1 MDSEIISTILKP
13 LNLEE
18 KTGYKNLSVFGGF
31 DKFVLSFLEKAL
43 EAGELDKLSY
53 DKAVKI
59 ISSYVSSS
67 NVERKIIVAEL
78 KNILNL
84 STKNKKKTRT
94 EVEEPKKIKAKKEIC
109 ENIKNKISHNLSFD
123 SDIQYAKGVGPSL
136 GSRLKYMGYF
146 TIADL
151 FSLYPRRYEDRTSY
165 KKINELVDG
174 ESVSLSAWVL
184 SKRDQKFRRNL
195 TISKVTVTDSSR
207 FPLLLIF
214 FNQPYKMKALTNGTK
229 INIFGK
235 AEFKKEGWTIQNP
248 DFEIEEEGENI
259 FKINSIYPLSE
270 NLSQKTIKRI
280 IKTNLDIYSDLFI
293 EFLPSEIIEKRNLI
307 AYRDAI
313 NLIHLPNTLE
323 DVQKAK
329 KRLAYDELFLFQLK
343 LLLFRNN
350 RRKILKNR
358 QYSVNRE
365 LLEKFQKCIPFKLTN
380 AQIRCIKEI
389 MFDLSSP
396 YAMNRL
402 IQGDVGSGKTVV
414 AVAGIFFAVES
425 GFQAAIMAPT
435 EILAMQ
441 HFKKFSQYL
450 GYYGIN
456 TELLTGSTKKKDRE
470 YILSGLKDGSIKVVV
485 GTHALIQEGVEFQNL
500 AFTVVDEQHRFGV
513 MQRTALQQKGENADN
528 IVMTA
533 TPIPRTLSMTLYGDL
548 NISIIDELPPNRKVI
563 KSYFRQLD
571 KLSDVCKY
579 IKEEIKK
586 GRQAYIVCPLIDESD
601 KIEAKSAIE
610 TAEELKNGVFSDIR
624 VSLLHGKMRP
634 SEKEEIMD
642 DFRKN
647 KTDVLISTTVI
658 EVGVDVPNATIMVIM
673 NSERFGLA
681 QLHQLRGRIGR
692 GSFESICFFVGNIK
706 SQDGLERMKTMV
718 RETDGFKIAEK
729 DLELRGPGDFCGT
742 KQHGLPM
749 FRIADLTHDLVLMQM
764 AREDA
769 GYILETNP
777 EYVEKQDVK
786 TKMNMLTENFNE
798 IIN

>member
-13 LNLEE
+13 LSLEE

-43 EAGELDKLSY
+43 ETGELNKELY
-53 DKAVKI
+53 DEAVKNI
-59 ISSYVSSS
+59 TPYNGSST
-67 NVERKIIVAEL
+67 VERKIIVEEL
-78 KNILNL
+78 KKIFNL
-84 STKNKKKTRT
+84 STKNRKKVPETLQ
-94 EVEEPKKIKAKKEIC
+94 KKAISKQKIC
-109 ENIKNKISHNLSFD
+109 EKINIKINPHLALN

-146 TIADL
+146 TVADL
-151 FSLYPRRYEDRTSY
+151 FALYPRRYEDRTSK

-174 ESVSLSAWVL
+174 EFVSISAWVL
-184 SKRDQKFRRNL
+184 SKKEQKIRRNL

-207 FPLLLIF
+207 CPLLLVF
-214 FNQPYKMKALTNGTK
+214 FNQPYKIRTFSNGTK
-229 INIFGK
+229 LSIFGK
-235 AEFKKEGWTIQNP
+235 VEFKTEGWTIQNP
-248 DFEIEEEGENI
+248 DIELEEEEEHLLKVNA
-259 FKINSIYPLSE
+259 IYPLSE

-280 IKTNLDIYSDLFI
+280 IKTNLELYSDLFV
-293 EFLPSEIIEKRNLI
+293 EFLPSEIIEKRNLLG
-307 AYRDAI
+307 YKEAI
-313 NLIHLPNTLE
+313 NLIHLPQTWE
-323 DVQKAK
+323 DIAKAK

-350 RRKILKNR
+350 RRKIAKNR
-358 QYSVNRE
+358 KYSVNLE
-365 LLEKFQKCIPFKLTN
+365 LLEKFQECIPFKLTK
-380 AQIRCIKEI
+380 AQLRTIKEI

-414 AVAGIFFAVES
+414 AVAGIFFAVEN
-425 GFQAAIMAPT
+425 GFQTAIMAPT

-456 TELLTGSTKKKDRE
+456 TELLTGSTKKKDRD

-485 GTHALIQEGVEFQNL
+485 GTHALIQEDVEFKNL

-513 MQRTALQQKGENADN
+513 MQRTALQQKGINADN
-528 IVMTA
+528 LVMTA

-563 KSYFRQLD
+563 KSYFRQID
-571 KLSDVCKY
+571 KLPEVCKY

-610 TAEELKNGVFSDIR
+610 TAEELKNGVFSDLR
-624 VSLLHGKMRP
+624 VSLLHGKMKP
-634 SEKEEIMD
+634 SEKESIMD
-642 DFRKN
+642 EFRKN
-647 KTDVLISTTVI
+647 NTDVLISTTVI

-692 GSFESICFFVGNIK
+692 GSFESICFFIGNVK
-706 SQDGLERMKTMV
+706 SQEGLERMKTMV
-718 RETDGFKIAEK
+718 RERDGFKIAEK
-729 DLELRGPGDFCGT
+729 DLEMRGPGDFCGT

-749 FRIADLTHDLVLMQM
+749 FRIADLTNDLVLMQM

-777 EYVEKQDVK
+777 EYVERSDVK
-786 TKMNMLTENFNE
+786 SKMNMLTENFNE

>member
-1 MDSEIISTILKP
+1 MDSEFISTILKP

-18 KTGYKNLSVFGGF
+18 KTGYKNLAVFGGF
-31 DKFVLSFLEKAL
+31 DKFALTFLEKAL
-43 EAGELDKLSY
+43 EAGELDNESY
-53 DKAVKI
+53 DQAVKNMN
-59 ISSYVSSS
+59 SYLSSS
-67 NVERKIIVAEL
+67 IVERKIIIQEL

-84 STKNKKKTRT
+84 STKNKKTSK
-94 EVEEPKKIKAKKEIC
+94 EPPKSIQSKKEIC
-109 ENIKNKISHNLSFD
+109 EKIKIKINRNLSLD

-146 TIADL
+146 TISDL
-151 FSLYPRRYEDRTSY
+151 FSLYPRRYEDRTSC
-165 KKINELVDG
+165 KKISELTAG
-174 ESVSLSAWVL
+174 ESVSISAWVL
-184 SKRDQKFRRNL
+184 SKRDQKIRRNL

-207 FPLLLIF
+207 YPLLLTF
-214 FNQPYKMKALTNGTK
+214 FNQPYRIKSLTNGTK
-229 INIFGK
+229 ISIFGK
-235 AEFKKEGWTIQNP
+235 VEFKQEGWTIQNP
-248 DFEIEEEGENI
+248 DFEIEEDGENNLS
-259 FKINSIYPLSE
+259 KVNAIYPLSE

-280 IKTNLDIYSDLFI
+280 IKTNLDVYSDLFV
-293 EFLPSEIIEKRNLI
+293 EFLPNEIIEKRNLI
-307 AYRDAI
+307 GYREAV
-313 NLIHLPNTLE
+313 NLIHLPETFDDIE
-323 DVQKAK
+323 KAK

-358 QYSVNRE
+358 QYSVSVE

-380 AQIRCIKEI
+380 AQLRCIKEI

-425 GFQAAIMAPT
+425 GYQAAIMAPT

-470 YILSGLKDGSIKVVV
+470 YILAGLKDGSIKVVV
-485 GTHALIQEGVEFQNL
+485 GTHALIQEGVEFKNL

-513 MQRTALQQKGENADN
+513 MQRTALQQKGVNADN

-563 KSYFRQLD
+563 KSYFKQLD
-571 KLSDVCKY
+571 KLTEVCKY

-610 TAEELKNGVFSDIR
+610 TAEELKNGVFSDLR
-624 VSLLHGKMRP
+624 VSLLHGKMKP
-634 SEKEEIMD
+634 SEKEDIMD

-718 RETDGFKIAEK
+718 KETDGFKIAEK

-749 FRIADLTHDLVLMQM
+749 FRLADLTHDLVLMQM

-777 EYVEKQDVK
+777 EYVERSDVK
-786 TKMNMLTENFNE
+786 SKMNMLTENFNE